1 MRKKWKTKKNA
12 ASMVEQYEKGL
23 QETRASPQIAA
34 LKRQIQLVK
43 NALTPK
49 QKGLSQLQQ
58 KYFYTS
64 LNVVLRKSSNSM
76 SYIHINVSN
85 FR

>member
-12 ASMVEQYEKGL
+12 ASMVEQYEKEL
-23 QETRASPQIAA
+23 QEARASPQIAA

-43 NALTPK
+43 NALTSK